1 MLKLELDTKPGGAYA
16 RWRKGQ
22 GLTLHRRDGSM
33 ILKINAAYADER
45 SIVTA
50 AHALNFMLRSK
61 NGSHPDAI
69 RTSRT
74 DSNDHKGNGE
84 QT

>member
-22 GLTLHRRDGSM
+22 GLTLHRRDGSL
-33 ILKINAAYADER
+33 ILKINAPYADER
-45 SIVTA
+45 ALSTA
-50 AHALNFMLRSK
+50 AHALTFMLGKEHANAAPTEPSQ
-61 NGSHPDAI
+61 
-69 RTSRT
+69 
-74 DSNDHKGNGE
+74 SNPSDHQGNSG

>member
-22 GLTLHRRDGSM
+22 GLTLHRRDGS
-33 ILKINAAYADER
+33 IIVKINAPYADDR
-45 SIVTA
+45 SLEVA
-50 AHALNFMLRSK
+50 AKTLTFMLRGHNDTNARSTEP
-61 NGSHPDAI
+61 SRPDP
-69 RTSRT
+69 S
-74 DSNDHKGNGE
+74 DHQGDGG

>member
-1 MLKLELDTKPGGAYA
+1 MLKLELDTKPGGTYA

-33 ILKINAAYADER
+33 ILKINAAYADDR
-45 SIVTA
+45 SLEVA
-50 AHALNFMLRSK
+50 AKTLTFMLRGH
-61 NGSHPDAI
+61 N
-69 RTSRT
+69 
-74 DSNDHKGNGE
+74 DSNTRSTEPSRADSGDHQGDGG

>member
-22 GLTLHRRDGSM
+22 GLTLHRRDGSL
-33 ILKINAAYADER
+33 ILKINAAYADDR
-45 SIVTA
+45 ALLTA
-50 AHALNFMLRSK
+50 AHALTFMLRGQNDLNAGPRES
-61 NGSHPDAI
+61 SQPDP
-69 RTSRT
+69 S
-74 DSNDHKGNGE
+74 DHTGDGG

>member
-22 GLTLHRRDGSM
+22 GLTLHRRDGS
-33 ILKINAAYADER
+33 IIVKINAPYADDR
-45 SIVTA
+45 SLEVA
-50 AHALNFMLRSK
+50 AKTLTFMLRGHNDTNTGTK
-61 NGSHPDAI
+61 TPGGADTRDPVG
-69 RTSRT
+69 
-74 DSNDHKGNGE
+74 DSA